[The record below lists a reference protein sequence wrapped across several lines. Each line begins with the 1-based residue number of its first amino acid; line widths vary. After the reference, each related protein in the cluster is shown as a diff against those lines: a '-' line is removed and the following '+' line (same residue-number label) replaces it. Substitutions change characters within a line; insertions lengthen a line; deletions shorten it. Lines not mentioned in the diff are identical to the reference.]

1 MRTLKELA
9 QEALDVQNA
18 SNILGI
24 TRSYA
29 IALVDLRA
37 ALTAE
42 GKPSGSDDLNKHP
55 INHMWLFKIADLS
68 RLHLEF
74 SHLTMAEV
82 ELLANS

>member
-9 QEALDVQNA
+9 EEALQVQNA

-24 TRSYA
+24 TNSYA
-29 IALVDLRA
+29 KALVDLRA

-42 GKPSGSDDLNKHP
+42 GKPCGTDDIAKHP
-55 INHMWLFKIADLS
+55 INHMWLFKITELS

-82 ELLANS
+82 ELLAQ